1 MVMKLIL
8 THPVITIQQ
17 FHTNHALLKYAKI
30 RQFERCYAMQVSRT
44 NQYLK
49 ILMCLL
55 QANAQDWAL
64 SSPLHYRR
72 SCATTNTTPIGSP
85 TSHGL
90 YSIQI
95 RHSKFSSL
103 ALLKFGIG
111 LQLQTVPC
119 WNSISTFLGTN
130 KNTYKC
136 NKVIKYDIYEE
147 FHKAFNTIKDP

>member
-1 MVMKLIL
+1 MMHFWNMQKLDSL
-8 THPVITIQQ
+8 
-17 FHTNHALLKYAKI
+17 
-30 RQFERCYAMQVSRT
+30 RGAMQCKCQEQI
-44 NQYLK
+44 NIWKYC
-49 ILMCLL
+49 IL

-64 SSPLHYRR
+64 SSP
-72 SCATTNTTPIGSP
+72 STIGASFATTHTTPIGSP

-119 WNSISTFLGTN
+119 SNSISTFLGTN

-136 NKVIKYDIYEE
+136 NKVIKYYIYEE